1 MGRLASRAC
10 TFAISS
16 ALAVASFGV
25 VGALPASAASTTWH
39 VRVGG
44 GNEIDSSTNRFYV
57 NDITVHP
64 GDTVEF
70 EWGGFHTVT
79 FNPPAN
85 SSIFD
90 FFAPSPS
97 STLGSPGDFIN
108 GTPAGG
114 GPGSPPPPPFDVTIG
129 SNLPPGNY
137 HYRCSIH
144 QFMKGVVRVTKGE
157 LESTD
162 AQNIARGAAQRAADE
177 ARAVSLDKKLTRQA
191 AEDKGEALVGAGDR
205 VAEFIKFYPSAI
217 TVGVGDELTFTDRDL
232 HEPHTVTFGPATGNP
247 QDPTFG
253 VFPSGPGNPEAYDG
267 VAPLNSGYL
276 LHESQY
282 DFWNLKQSP
291 VSALK
296 PTTQFSVT
304 FTKPGSYPFYCLLH
318 GFRDPATGQVGG
330 MSGTVT
336 VLPSQGDDGHG
347 DGGSRGHT

>member
-1 MGRLASRAC
+1 MKTLVSRARSL
-10 TFAISS
+10 AIGS
-16 ALAVASFGV
+16 ALAVASLGFA
-25 VGALPASAASTTWH
+25 GAVPATAASTNWH

-44 GNEIDSSTNRFYV
+44 GNETDIGTNRFYV

-90 FFAPSPS
+90 FFAPSAS
-97 STLGSPGDFIN
+97 STLAAPGDFIN
-108 GTPAGG
+108 ATPAGG
-114 GPGSPPPPPFDVTIG
+114 GPGSPPPPPFVLTIG
-129 SNLPPGNY
+129 NNLPNGAY

-144 QFMKGVVRVTKGE
+144 QFMKGVVRVTRGE
-157 LESTD
+157 LEGKDSD
-162 AQNIARGAAQRAADE
+162 NVKRGTAQRLADE

-191 AEDKGEALVGAGDR
+191 AGKDGEALAGAGDR

-217 TVGVGDELTFTDRDL
+217 TVGVGDELTFTEADL
-232 HEPHTVTFGPATGNP
+232 HEPHSVTFGPVAGNP

-267 VAPLNSGYL
+267 AAALNSGYL
-276 LHESQY
+276 FHKSQY
-282 DFWNLKQSP
+282 DFWNLKNSP
-291 VSALK
+291 VSAAR
-296 PTTQFSVT
+296 PRTQFSVT
-304 FTKPGSYPFYCLLH
+304 FTKPGSYPFYCVLH

-336 VLPSQGDDGHG
+336 VTASQGDGGNG
-347 DGGSRGHT
+347 DRNSRGHT